1 VADGH
6 ARRPVANRQR
16 SLVRHFWLDRIVH
29 LEPGHRAVG
38 LKAVA
43 LAEEEFDA
51 HFPGNPVLPGV
62 YLLEGL
68 AQTAGVLIHRSTGSR
83 LSAVMAS
90 IDRARFSAFVR
101 PGDQVR
107 LEVELESL
115 EATVSRARGTATVG
129 DRTAASAR
137 FTFTLVEPDRLL
149 PEPYQQ
155 YWRQMMETWQGHYP
169 ELDGG

>member
-1 VADGH
+1 M
-6 ARRPVANRQR
+6 
-16 SLVRHFWLDRIVH
+16 RHFWLDRIVH
-29 LEPGHRAVG
+29 LEPGVRASG

-68 AQTAGVLIHRSTGSR
+68 AQTAGVLIHQSIEGR
-83 LSAVMAS
+83 LLAVLVS
-90 IDRARFSAFVR
+90 IERARFLAFAR

-107 LEVELESL
+107 LEAEIESL
-115 EATVSRARGTATVG
+115 ENTVARARGSALVG
-129 DRTAASAR
+129 DHILASAR
-137 FTFTLVEPDRLL
+137 FTFTLVPPDRLI
-149 PEPYQQ
+149 PEVYQPF
-155 YWRQMMETWQGHYP
+155 WRQMIETWLGHYP

>member
-1 VADGH
+1 M
-6 ARRPVANRQR
+6 
-16 SLVRHFWLDRIVH
+16 RHFWLDRIVH
-29 LEPGHRAVG
+29 LEPGKCAIG

-43 LAEEEFDA
+43 LAEQEFDA

-68 AQTAGVLIHRSTGSR
+68 AQTAGVLIHRSTENR
-83 LSAVMAS
+83 LIAVMVS
-90 IDRARFSAFVR
+90 IERARFPGFAR

-115 EATVSRARGTATVG
+115 EATAARARGTATVG

-137 FTFTLVEPDRLL
+137 FTFRLVEPDRLM
-149 PEPYQQ
+149 PETYQPH
-155 YWRQMMETWQGHYP
+155 WRQMMETWLGHYP
-169 ELDGG
+169 ELDRG

>member
-1 VADGH
+1 
-6 ARRPVANRQR
+6 
-16 SLVRHFWLDRIVH
+16 VRHFWLDRIVH
-29 LEPGHRAVG
+29 LEPGVRATG

-43 LAEEEFDA
+43 LSEDEFEA

-68 AQTAGVLIHRSTGSR
+68 AQTAGVLIHRSVEGR
-83 LSAVMAS
+83 VIAVLVS
-90 IDRARFSAFVR
+90 IERARFLAFAR

-115 EATVSRARGTATVG
+115 VGTVARARGTAVVN
-129 DRTAASAR
+129 DRTLASAR
-137 FTFTLVEPDRLL
+137 FTFRLVEPGRLI
-149 PEPYQQ
+149 PEVYQPH
-155 YWRQMMETWQGHYP
+155 WRQMIDTWLGFYP